1 MHSSTDF
8 VVIGAGIAGASAAY
22 FLAQQGHRVTLLERE
37 SQPGYHSTSRSA
49 AMFME
54 CYGNDQV
61 RALTRASRAFLNH
74 PPAGFTE
81 YPLLQ
86 PRGCLTVAAP
96 ENVNRLPEVWN
107 TLRPYA
113 PNLQQLTTEQAC
125 TKVPVL
131 RPERVAGAIYDPDAA
146 DLDANALHQGFLRG
160 ARQQGAQLVCD
171 ADVTAAHYQ
180 SDQWHI
186 TTASGHTYSSPVVL
200 NAAGAWAD
208 IVAELAGVPPIGL
221 QPCRRSAFTL
231 NAPED
236 YDIHTWPMV
245 DDINEQ
251 WYFKPDAG
259 QLLASPANVDPVHPH
274 DVQPEEIDIATGIW
288 HLEENTTL
296 HIRRPTHTWAGLRSF
311 VSDKS
316 LVCGF
321 APDAPGFFWVAGQGG
336 YGIQTSVAMGMA
348 SAALAS
354 GQPLPDNLVHEGLT
368 VAALSPARLL
378 ES

>member
-8 VVIGAGIAGASAAY
+8 LVIGAGIAGASAAY

-61 RALTRASRAFLNH
+61 RALTRASRAFLYH

-96 ENVNRLPEVWN
+96 ENADRLPKVWDM
-107 TLRPYA
+107 LRPYA

-125 TKVPVL
+125 AKVPVL

-180 SDQWHI
+180 NNLWHI
-186 TTASGHTYSSPVVL
+186 TIASGHTYSAPVVL

-208 IVAELAGVPPIGL
+208 VVAKLAGVHPIGL

-231 NAPED
+231 NAPEG
-236 YDIHTWPMV
+236 YDIHTWPLV

-259 QLLASPANVDPVHPH
+259 QLLASPANADPVHPH
-274 DVQPEEIDIATGIW
+274 DVQPEEMDIATGIW

-354 GQPLPDNLVHEGLT
+354 GQPLPNNLVHEGLT
-368 VAALSPARLL
+368 VATLSPARLL
-378 ES
+378 KS